1 VTTTPRPPSP
11 VREYGLAITIVVLAG
26 AVALAFRDRL
36 MIIDAAM
43 MLLLAAVVAAAF
55 TRRGPAVVAAIAS
68 IVLFDVWFVPPYN
81 RVTVDDSAYV
91 LTFAVMFVVA
101 LIMGGLTARI
111 REHVI
116 AARERAGKLGAL
128 YSLTRELS
136 AAPSREEVI
145 LIGARHLE
153 QATGAR
159 AVILLSGIAR
169 AEPPE
174 PPQGSLVIPLD
185 TSGMV
190 SGIVVLD
197 PAPASEEIRSTAR
210 LFADQ
215 VSGALDRIM
224 LVERTQRAQVEVE
237 SERLRTALLSSL
249 SHDLRTPL
257 AGIEGAASSLLE
269 SGHELEKPEQED
281 LARDILAES
290 RRMNRL
296 VGNLLDMVRVESG
309 TLALRKEWLPLE
321 EPVGVALLRLE
332 EKLGG
337 RPVEVRLP
345 EDLPFVPMDELLI
358 EQVLINLLEN
368 AIRYTPPGT
377 PVTISA
383 RNLGSAVEL
392 EIADRGPGLP
402 AGQEEAVFQKFY
414 RGTTAGSPAT
424 NGAGLGLAICRGIIQ
439 AHGGTIRAI
448 PLESGALFRFNLPLD
463 GTPPPAPTEE

>member
-36 MIIDAAM
+36 MTIDAAM
-43 MLLLAAVVAAAF
+43 ILLLAAVVAAAF
-55 TRRGPAVVAAIAS
+55 TRRGPAVVAAILS

-81 RVTVDDSAYV
+81 RVTVEDSAYV

-153 QATGAR
+153 QATGTR

-169 AEPPE
+169 EEPPE

-185 TSGMV
+185 TSGIV

-197 PAPASEEIRSTAR
+197 PAPASEEVRSTAR
-210 LFADQ
+210 LFANQ
-215 VSGALDRIM
+215 VSGALDRIT

-321 EPVGVALLRLE
+321 EPVGVVLLRLE
-332 EKLGG
+332 KTLEG
-337 RPVEVRLP
+337 RRVDVRLP
-345 EDLPFVPMDELLI
+345 QDLPFVPMDELLI

-368 AIRYTPPGT
+368 ATRYTTPGT
-377 PVTISA
+377 PVTITA
-383 RNLGSAVEL
+383 RTLGPAVEV
-392 EIADRGPGLP
+392 EIADRGPGIP
-402 AGQEEAVFQKFY
+402 PGQVEAVFQKFY
-414 RGTTAGSPAT
+414 RGTTRGSPAT

-439 AHGGTIRAI
+439 AHGGTIRAV
-448 PLESGALFRFNLPLD
+448 PSDGGAIFRFTLPLD
-463 GTPPPAPTEE
+463 GTLPVAPAEE

>member
-1 VTTTPRPPSP
+1 VTPTPRPPSP
-11 VREYGLAITIVVLAG
+11 FREYALAIAIVLVTG
-26 AVALAFRDRL
+26 AAALAFRDRL
-36 MIIDAAM
+36 KVIDAAM
-43 MLLLAAVVAAAF
+43 ILLLAAVVAASV
-55 TRRGPAVVAAIAS
+55 TGRGPAVAAALGS

-81 RVTVDDSAYV
+81 RVTVEDSTYV
-91 LTFAVMFVVA
+91 LTFVVMLIVA

-111 REHVI
+111 REHVV

-136 AAPSREEVI
+136 AAPSRDEVI
-145 LIGARHLE
+145 VIGGRHLE
-153 QATGAR
+153 QATGTHAE
-159 AVILLSGIAR
+159 ILLSGVAR
-169 AEPPE
+169 EVPPE
-174 PPQGSLVIPLD
+174 PAQGSLVIPLD
-185 TSGMV
+185 TSGNV
-190 SGIVVLD
+190 NGIVVLD
-197 PAPASEEIRSTAR
+197 PAPASEEVRSTAR

-215 VSGALDRIM
+215 VSGALDRII
-224 LVERTQRAQVEVE
+224 LVERNQRAQVEVE

-257 AGIEGAASSLLE
+257 AGIEGAASSLLD
-269 SGHELEKPEQED
+269 SGRDLPTPERED

-332 EKLGG
+332 EKLEG

-345 EDLPFVPMDELLI
+345 GDLPFVPMDELLI

-377 PVTISA
+377 PLAISA
-383 RNLGSAVEL
+383 RNLGRLVEV
-392 EIADRGPGLP
+392 EIADRGPGIP
-402 AGQEEAVFQKFY
+402 PGQEESVFQKFY
-414 RGTTAGSPAT
+414 RGTSRGSPAT

-439 AHGGTIRAI
+439 AHGGTIRAVPGASGAVFRFTL
-448 PLESGALFRFNLPLD
+448 PLE
-463 GTPPPAPTEE
+463 GTPPPAPVEE